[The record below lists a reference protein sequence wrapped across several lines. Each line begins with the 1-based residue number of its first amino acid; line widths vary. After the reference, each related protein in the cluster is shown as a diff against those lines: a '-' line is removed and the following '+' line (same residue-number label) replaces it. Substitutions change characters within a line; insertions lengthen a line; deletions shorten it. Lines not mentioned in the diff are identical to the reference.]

1 MISRS
6 ISDEYISRYFED
18 FIPVQVNRSVSKED
32 EYSDSSMDSRSN
44 SIVDE
49 DNYNKSAR
57 AFSEPIP
64 IPIPSPHKVRT
75 REVNYDG
82 KTTSD
87 KRCLTPTPTKYY
99 IQLEEN
105 TQKVRSMFTKQ

>member
-6 ISDEYISRYFED
+6 ISNEGTFSNFENFINVRLNRLDSKDEESITSE
-18 FIPVQVNRSVSKED
+18 
-32 EYSDSSMDSRSN
+32 MDSRSN

-49 DNYNKSAR
+49 DNYKESTCTY
-57 AFSEPIP
+57 SEPIP
-64 IPIPSPHKVRT
+64 IPPPYKTRT

-87 KRCLTPTPTKYY
+87 KRCLTPTPTKYFLQ
-99 IQLEEN
+99 IEEN
-105 TQKVRSMFTKQ
+105 SQKIHNMFANQ